1 MAKNNSNYFLSN
13 HKSCFAS
20 WLFFFFLS
28 SQTTSADPRR
38 LHTEH
43 TRFWTIE
50 KNNRRT
56 DKQAMG
62 RDFSRPCPCV
72 LVSYRCS
79 FPSPQPRQGGWI
91 DLISSVSC
99 ERGAD
104 TPTWCPP
111 HCNLPRTELHPPSI
125 HTHTPSPP
133 FTSALSTSN
142 TEDQTHFLLR
152 RPNH

>member
-1 MAKNNSNYFLSN
+1 MSN

-56 DKQAMG
+56 EKQAMG

-79 FPSPQPRQGGWI
+79 FPSPQTRQGGWI
-91 DLISSVSC
+91 DLVSSVSC
-99 ERGAD
+99 ERGTD

-111 HCNLPRTELHPPSI
+111 HCNLSRTELLY
-125 HTHTPSPP
+125 TPHLYTYISGLY
-133 FTSALSTSN
+133 SSSTPGVFYKYFYN
-142 TEDQTHFLLR
+142 HAHRLRLEKLL
-152 RPNH
+152 